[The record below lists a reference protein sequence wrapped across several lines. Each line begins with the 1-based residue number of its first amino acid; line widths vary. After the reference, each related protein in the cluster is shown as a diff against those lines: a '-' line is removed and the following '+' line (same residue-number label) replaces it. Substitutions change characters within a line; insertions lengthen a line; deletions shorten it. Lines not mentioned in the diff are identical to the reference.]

1 MILNK
6 IDVKHFSIYND
17 MQHTLISSIL
27 LSIINNIFS
36 QIEAQEQETSVADS
50 LYKNVSSLEA
60 IFHILD
66 ADQSG
71 KYKNFKEY
79 LC

>member
-1 MILNK
+1 MCVLC
-6 IDVKHFSIYND
+6 VCVF
-17 MQHTLISSIL
+17 
-27 LSIINNIFS
+27 

-66 ADQSG
+66 SDQSG
-71 KYKNFKEY
+71 KPKTITNMRPRMKSNN
-79 LC
+79 LLL